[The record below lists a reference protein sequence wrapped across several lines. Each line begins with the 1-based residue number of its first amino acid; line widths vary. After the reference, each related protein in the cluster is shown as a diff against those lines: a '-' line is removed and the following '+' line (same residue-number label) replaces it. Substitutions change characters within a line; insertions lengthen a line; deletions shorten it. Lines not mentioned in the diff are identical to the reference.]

1 MLDKIKRT
9 VKHTAFF
16 AFGNIAPKLSGFIL
30 LPIYTKLISVAD
42 YGILGLLEVIELV
55 ATHILSVGIP
65 QALLRWHGLTDS
77 EAKKKSYIFTV
88 FVFLICICVFNLLTV
103 IPAFSLLQF
112 LCS

>member
-30 LPIYTKLISVAD
+30 LPIIYTKLISVVD
-42 YGILGLLEVIELV
+42 YGILGPLEVIELI

-65 QALLRWHGLTDS
+65 QALLRLARAHG
-77 EAKKKSYIFTV
+77 
-88 FVFLICICVFNLLTV
+88 
-103 IPAFSLLQF
+103 
-112 LCS
+112 